1 MVYAIQLFFFG
12 TSTKSRSEADI
23 TSFFAPHEYMK
34 NEQRILLAC
43 IVPIPLTLAFI
54 GILYFDQTFSGFFDK
69 YFLKYFEFNIWL
81 KEVTGIKDT
90 SIPRAYFPWMIVV
103 LLILFFGCYLKAA
116 FRRIEVTVLSISGV
130 DIKTNELV
138 SSFSSKVM
146 ELNKNDY
153 GQVITTIGKHKSID
167 YVPLAEELENS
178 PNERKLSFQLL
189 HLTKANISKLGAYAS
204 LLNLTSALFGLQEND
219 VERETTS
226 RKRWIL
232 DLICA
237 SLIYFIV
244 CILYGF
250 FAPDVRH
257 LLGDLSEIAWPE
269 KEKIGTH
276 FRDVV
281 FCSIAVIAP
290 AIGGMAYFSTHSS
303 SMQNRH
309 EEVKTICV
317 LFAVVFVVSFILLLV
332 NQVLFTLDLLSGR
345 IEENEVSG
353 RAEERDYFAYNE
365 FVYSFVYALVP
376 SLVVLT
382 TATVGPSGR
391 LNVEKVILG
400 TLIFGTGL
408 LVAQYVYEY
417 ISEWNIK
424 YWLHQ
429 GLMGTILG
437 FTSLA
442 LAALFLKR

>member
-1 MVYAIQLFFFG
+1 MEYWISGAFCILVVYAIQLFLFG

-34 NEQRILLAC
+34 DEQRILLAC

-54 GILYFDQTFSGFFDK
+54 GILYFDQTFSGFLDK
-69 YFLKYFEFNIWL
+69 YLLKYFEFNNWL
-81 KEVTGIKDT
+81 ADVTGIKDT

-103 LLILFFGCYLKAA
+103 LLMLFFGCHLKTA

-153 GQVITTIGKHKSID
+153 DQVITTIGKHQGID
-167 YVPLAEELENS
+167 YVPLAEELEDS

-204 LLNLTSALFGLQEND
+204 LLKFTSELFGLQEND
-219 VERETTS
+219 VERETTN
-226 RKRWIL
+226 RKRWIF

-257 LLGDLSEIAWPE
+257 LLVDLSEFAWPE

-281 FCSIAVIAP
+281 FLFDCSDRA
-290 AIGGMAYFSTHSS
+290 
-303 SMQNRH
+303 RH
-309 EEVKTICV
+309 RRNV
-317 LFAVVFVVSFILLLV
+317 LLLHS
-332 NQVLFTLDLLSGR
+332 LF
-345 IEENEVSG
+345 
-353 RAEERDYFAYNE
+353 F
-365 FVYSFVYALVP
+365 YAKSPRGSKDDMYAVCRSICGQLCT
-376 SLVVLT
+376 SNGKSSALHL
-382 TATVGPSGR
+382 GPS
-391 LNVEKVILG
+391 
-400 TLIFGTGL
+400 
-408 LVAQYVYEY
+408 
-417 ISEWNIK
+417 
-424 YWLHQ
+424 
-429 GLMGTILG
+429 
-437 FTSLA
+437 
-442 LAALFLKR
+442 